1 MKKFFSTPGR
11 AVVSTIVIGI
21 VLLIFFTSI
30 GAIAVGR
37 GFIGKSAAKR
47 VALQDAGLE
56 EADVSALRA
65 RLDFDDG
72 RFQYEVDFY
81 CDGVEYD
88 YAIQAGDGD
97 IISRDIEGGGNAY
110 RRNEAAPQQE
120 NPVVPQQESPVVPQQ
135 ESPAAPSQEN
145 PAVLQQ
151 ESSVAPSQENPVVS
165 PQESSVAP
173 RQETASVSETAV
185 QPTDALTDNGA
196 GQTKDAYIG
205 ADLAK
210 QIALDHAQLNEGDV
224 RFIKAELDY
233 DDGRMEYEVEFY
245 LGRTEYDYTID
256 AVSGDILKYDVDR
269 D

>member
-21 VLLIFFTSI
+21 VLLIFLTSI
-30 GAIAVGR
+30 GAIVVGR

-47 VALQDAGLE
+47 VALRDAGLE

-110 RRNEAAPQQE
+110 RRN
-120 NPVVPQQESPVVPQQ
+120 
-135 ESPAAPSQEN
+135 AAPSQ
-145 PAVLQQ
+145 
-151 ESSVAPSQENPVVS
+151 
-165 PQESSVAP
+165 QESSVAP
-173 RQETASVSETAV
+173 RQETAPVSETAA

>member
-11 AVVSTIVIGI
+11 VVVSTIVIGI
-21 VLLIFFTSI
+21 VLLIFLTSI
-30 GAIAVGR
+30 GAIVVGR

-97 IISRDIEGGGNAY
+97 IISRDIEGGGSAY

-120 NPVVPQQESPVVPQQ
+120 NPVVPQQES
-135 ESPAAPSQEN
+135 
-145 PAVLQQ
+145 
-151 ESSVAPSQENPVVS
+151 SVT
-165 PQESSVAP
+165 P
-173 RQETASVSETAV
+173 RQETAPVSETAA
-185 QPTDALTDNGA
+185 QPTDPLTDNGA

-256 AVSGDILKYDVDR
+256 AGSGDILKYDVDR

>member
-21 VLLIFFTSI
+21 VLLIFLTSI
-30 GAIAVGR
+30 GAIVVGR

-110 RRNEAAPQQE
+110 RRNEAAAQQE
-120 NPVVPQQESPVVPQQ
+120 NPVVPQQ
-135 ESPAAPSQEN
+135 ESPAAPSQEG
-145 PAVLQQ
+145 PAAPQQ
-151 ESSVAPSQENPVVS
+151 ESPAAPSQENPVVS
-165 PQESSVAP
+165 QQESSAAP
-173 RQETASVSETAV
+173 RQETAPVSETAV
-185 QPTDALTDNGA
+185 QPTDPLTDNGA

-205 ADLAK
+205 VDLAK
-210 QIALDHAQLNEGDV
+210 QIALDHAKLNEGDV
-224 RFIKAELDY
+224 RFIKAELDF

>member
-21 VLLIFFTSI
+21 VLLIFLTSI

-97 IISRDIEGGGNAY
+97 IISRDIEGGGSAY
-110 RRNEAAPQQE
+110 RRNEAAPQQ
-120 NPVVPQQESPVVPQQ
+120 QEG
-135 ESPAAPSQEN
+135 PAAP
-145 PAVLQQ
+145 QQ

-165 PQESSVAP
+165 QQESSVAP
-173 RQETASVSETAV
+173 RQETAPVAETAA
-185 QPTDALTDNGA
+185 QPTDPLTDNGA

-224 RFIKAELDY
+224 RFIKAELDF

>member
-21 VLLIFFTSI
+21 VLLIFLISL

-97 IISRDIEGGGNAY
+97 IISRDIEGGGSAY
-110 RRNEAAPQQE
+110 RRNEAPAPQ
-120 NPVVPQQESPVVPQQ
+120 
-135 ESPAAPSQEN
+135 
-145 PAVLQQ
+145 
-151 ESSVAPSQENPVVS
+151 
-165 PQESSVAP
+165 QESSVAP
-173 RQETASVSETAV
+173 RQETAPVSETAA
-185 QPTDALTDNGA
+185 QPTDPLTDNGA

>member
-21 VLLIFFTSI
+21 VLLIFLTSI
-30 GAIAVGR
+30 GAIVVGR

-56 EADVSALRA
+56 EVDVSALRA

-97 IISRDIEGGGNAY
+97 IISRDIEGGGSAY
-110 RRNEAAPQQE
+110 RRNEAAP
-120 NPVVPQQESPVVPQQ
+120 PQQGGPAAPQQ

-145 PAVLQQ
+145 PVASQQEGPAAPQQ
-151 ESSVAPSQENPVVS
+151 ESSVT
-165 PQESSVAP
+165 P
-173 RQETASVSETAV
+173 RQETAPVAETAA
-185 QPTDALTDNGA
+185 QPTASLTDNGA

>member
-21 VLLIFFTSI
+21 VLLIFLISL

-97 IISRDIEGGGNAY
+97 IISRDIEGGGSAY
-110 RRNEAAPQQE
+110 RQNEAA
-120 NPVVPQQESPVVPQQ
+120 PQQ

-145 PAVLQQ
+145 LVVSQQ
-151 ESSVAPSQENPVVS
+151 ESP
-165 PQESSVAP
+165 VAP
-173 RQETASVSETAV
+173 RQETAPVAETAA
-185 QPTDALTDNGA
+185 QPTDSLTDNGA

>member
-21 VLLIFFTSI
+21 VLLIFLTSI
-30 GAIAVGR
+30 GAIVVGR

-110 RRNEAAPQQE
+110 RRNEAAAPQE
-120 NPVVPQQESPVVPQQ
+120 NPVVPQQ

-145 PAVLQQ
+145 PVVSQQ
-151 ESSVAPSQENPVVS
+151 ESP
-165 PQESSVAP
+165 VAP
-173 RQETASVSETAV
+173 RQETAPVSETAA
-185 QPTDALTDNGA
+185 QPTDSLTDNGA

>member
-21 VLLIFFTSI
+21 VLLIFLISL

-120 NPVVPQQESPVVPQQ
+120 NPVVPQQESP
-135 ESPAAPSQEN
+135 AAPSQEN

-173 RQETASVSETAV
+173 RQETAPVAETAA
-185 QPTDALTDNGA
+185 QPTDPLTDNGA

-245 LGRTEYDYTID
+245 LGRTEYDYTIN

>member
-21 VLLIFFTSI
+21 VLLIFLTSI
-30 GAIAVGR
+30 GAIVVGR
-37 GFIGKSAAKR
+37 GFVGKSAAKS

-120 NPVVPQQESPVVPQQ
+120 DPAAPQQ

-145 PAVLQQ
+145 P
-151 ESSVAPSQENPVVS
+151 VVS
-165 PQESSVAP
+165 QQESSVAP
-173 RQETASVSETAV
+173 RQETAPVAETAV
-185 QPTDALTDNGA
+185 QPTDPLTDNGA

-205 ADLAK
+205 ANLAK
-210 QIALDHAQLNEGDV
+210 QIALDHAKLNEGDV